1 MVLSDYFRTMGV
13 PLVQGR
19 PLTVAD
25 NDKSSPA
32 AVISQKA
39 ARLLFPG
46 QNPIGQRFQFAKLDW
61 QVVGVVGDVRSY
73 LDEPAGA
80 GVYIP
85 LARTPYPVLNLIS
98 IWFPEYIVVRASTDP
113 LVLSHTVEQQLRA
126 IDPSVGVGHVRTM
139 EQVRSAAVAMRR
151 FNMTLLSIFAALA
164 LVLAAIGI
172 YGVIAYS
179 VTQRTH
185 EIGIRM
191 ALGAKHTDV
200 LRLVLRQGMVLTGF
214 GIGLGI
220 AGALALTRLLE
231 SYLYRV
237 QPTDPIAFSSTAL
250 LLGVVAILASYIP
263 ARRAT
268 KVDPLIALRH
278 D

>member
-1 MVLSDYFRTMGV
+1 MSDYFRTMGV
-13 PLVQGR
+13 PLVLGR
-19 PLTVAD
+19 PLTAAD
-25 NDKSSPA
+25 DEKSPSV
-32 AVISQKA
+32 AVISQEA

-46 QNPIGQRFQFAKLDW
+46 QNPIGQRFQFAQLDW
-61 QVVGVVGDVRSY
+61 QVVGVVGDVKSY
-73 LDEPAGA
+73 LDKPAEA

-85 LARTPYPVLNLIS
+85 LAQTPYPVLNLVS
-98 IWFPEYIVVRASTDP
+98 IWFPEYIVVRTSADP
-113 LVLSHTVEQQLRA
+113 LALSHTVEQQLQA
-126 IDPSVGVGHVRTM
+126 IDPSVGIGHVRTM

-185 EIGIRM
+185 EIGVRM
-191 ALGAKHTDV
+191 ALGAKHGDV

-214 GIGLGI
+214 GVGLGI

-250 LLGVVAILASYIP
+250 LLGAVAMSGKLHSGTAGDEGRS
-263 ARRAT
+263 ADRA
-268 KVDPLIALRH
+268 AA
-278 D
+278 